1 MGLLAGAIL
10 RRIMQRVDVDCLNEA
25 QPLTGCPHC
34 KGPLTPTT
42 DPTRRVLCLSCGWP
56 ARKR

>member
-10 RRIMQRVDVDCLNEA
+10 RRIVRDDAIDLPPE
-25 QPLTGCPHC
+25 LTGCPKC
-34 KGPLTPTT
+34 KGHLTPTT

-56 ARKR
+56 ARTR